1 MNVEPGSLLLNP
13 TLIEL
18 VFLSPSFNHRIDAF
32 CLQKSSSIFKRRMYW
47 AMFLLTLALL
57 SGEGSVSKASIKANR
72 KMSPKVNT
80 YSEDE
85 LLDH

>member
-1 MNVEPGSLLLNP
+1 
-13 TLIEL
+13 
-18 VFLSPSFNHRIDAF
+18 
-32 CLQKSSSIFKRRMYW
+32 MYW
-47 AMFLLTLALL
+47 AMFLLTLDLL

-72 KMSPKVNT
+72 EDTPKVNT